1 MKESSGESDSDAE
14 TEVDRAGGADESDG
28 SHRTDGEGTV
38 ESVGRKEVVDPE
50 RYGAEQDPA
59 PGPDYGEAWVY
70 ESIVGAL
77 PGADLAG
84 PKAVALQL
92 VLFQVA
98 ILLFGWLY
106 ELPNAVLAGTAAVV
120 VAGVGSV
127 AMLRIG
133 RGTRSLS
140 VSPTYRRL
148 LFGSS
153 IEVVL
158 AVLAFIA
165 LVTHLFV
172 FDPQQAAV
180 TGEPTLMNQLFG
192 PAPPTVP
199 VFLMLLVL
207 WDLCYRI
214 GTSWWTAVVSL
225 WGSVR
230 IRVDDE
236 TSKELQRLD
245 AVNVGFAL
253 AQLLLVPFLLDE
265 RVLLFAVGG
274 HVVAVTVVSGLST
287 ILARRGLF
295 RNG

>member
-1 MKESSGESDSDAE
+1 MSESTADTDAGEGADGDERDGS
-14 TEVDRAGGADESDG
+14 VDR
-28 SHRTDGEGTV
+28 T
-38 ESVGRKEVVDPE
+38 EVVDPE

-59 PGPDYGEAWVY
+59 PGPEFGEAWVY

-92 VLFQVA
+92 VLFEVA
-98 ILLFGWLY
+98 ILLFGWFYGLWD
-106 ELPNAVLAGTAAVV
+106 AVLAGTAAVV

-133 RGTRSLS
+133 RGTRSLA

-172 FDPQQAAV
+172 FDPQQAAR
-180 TGEPTLMNQLFG
+180 TGETTLVTQLFG
-192 PAPPTVP
+192 PEPPIVP
-199 VFLMLLVL
+199 VYLMLLVL

-214 GTSWWTAVVSL
+214 GTSWWTAVVSV

-230 IRVDDE
+230 IAVDE
-236 TSKELQRLD
+236 QTSGELQRLD

-253 AQLLLVPFLLDE
+253 AQLVLIPFLLEE
-265 RVLLFAVGG
+265 RVLLFAVAG
-274 HVVAVTVVSGLST
+274 HVVAVAVVSGVST
-287 ILARRGLF
+287 LIARS
-295 RNG
+295 NIAQND